1 MFQLRKGWR
10 FDRRETVKLF
20 HFLYIIISRG
30 IVLHHRNRAR
40 TQCND
45 GQNLQEEAHLAAL
58 HLLFFTHS
66 LVNFLI
72 FFDKRGHFFVDAFF
86 GSLNFFVHLIYLF

>member
-1 MFQLRKGWR
+1 MFQLRKIRG

-20 HFLYIIISRG
+20 HFFHILVSRG
-30 IVLHHRNRAR
+30 VVLHHRNRAR

-72 FFDKRGHFFVDAFF
+72 IFDDRIYCFV
-86 GSLNFFVHLIYLF
+86 N